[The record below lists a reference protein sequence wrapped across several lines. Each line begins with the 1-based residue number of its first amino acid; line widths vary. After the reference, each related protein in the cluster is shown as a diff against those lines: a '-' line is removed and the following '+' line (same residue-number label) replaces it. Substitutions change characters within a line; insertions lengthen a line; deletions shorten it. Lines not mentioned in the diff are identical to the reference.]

1 MGIKA
6 LIFILVTVLAA
17 VQYKLWVGEDSLA
30 GLWRLENSVEA
41 QNQDNQAM
49 KQRNQRL
56 AAEVEDLKTG
66 LATVEDR
73 ARSELGMVHE
83 EETYYQIV
91 DR

>member
-1 MGIKA
+1 MR
-6 LIFILVTVLAA
+6 ILVIALVALLAI
-17 VQYKLWVGEDSLA
+17 VQYHLWVGEDSLA
-30 GLWRLENSVEA
+30 GLWRLERAVEVRKSDNEALRDRNA
-41 QNQDNQAM
+41 Q
-49 KQRNQRL
+49 L

-66 LATVEDR
+66 LVAIEDR

>member
-1 MGIKA
+1 MR
-6 LIFILVTVLAA
+6 ILVIVLVVLLAL
-17 VQYKLWVGEDSLA
+17 VQYRLWIGEDSLV
-30 GLWRLENSVEA
+30 GVWRLEEAVE
-41 QNQDNQAM
+41 
-49 KQRNQRL
+49 KQKSENESLRERNARL

-66 LATVEDR
+66 LVTVEDR